1 MDSLNLSD
9 DIERVCADSEQIRV
23 DNETIYS
30 VNPNWL
36 SGFGPNRDGLSS
48 PRSIVCSAIAS
59 TGGNPTI
66 QRTPR
71 NHWSE
76 CRFSATQRISSGMAS
91 PFEIFRKNQRLW
103 MAGAVLVAIIS
114 FVVAPMLEY
123 FSGAQGGQSGSNPV
137 VASWNGGVIR
147 QKQVAMDEGDLI
159 LANRFLGE
167 LASAVMAKGGI
178 PAVPGFQPEAGSVGI
193 TQLNNSPE
201 EVILF
206 RRLMLSEAARHGI
219 QFDDKAAKLFLQRFV
234 DGKLNGSEIQ
244 AIMVKSTDRRLT
256 MPQFTRFIKDELAFQ
271 EMERLT
277 TSGLFYQDVRDS
289 RVVGFPALST
299 PSKNWRE
306 YLRLNQTAKIRA
318 YPVNVRDFL
327 DKVTET
333 PSEKQLKELY
343 EAGRGI
349 IRTAGMLDSQP
360 AFMLPATANIEFAS
374 IDLEKVITEEMAK
387 ISEDV
392 LRAEYETRVKANQF
406 RVPIE
411 AEKKPDTSGLPPA
424 GTPAATP
431 EKAAAPAETP
441 AIPTEAP
448 AVPTETPA
456 VPEEKP
462 AAPAAEAPKPPVLDN
477 PGESSG
483 ESQSRLAPRRND
495 VRLVSFQEEK
505 PQSAEQTPA
514 GTTPPAAPV
523 PSTSEPSTPTTPDNP
538 VAPAPAASV
547 ESKPAEPAQAPAS
560 TEPTAALNLGEKP
573 AEPTQNA
580 TVPDA
585 PAVTPMRTQTFDEV
599 KSQIAREMAT
609 ATATKIVDDKFEQV
623 YSAMRIYQAELSTY
637 QNQIKQPGSEKV
649 EAPVKPDLNAL
660 AKEYGLDYGTTGVVN
675 SEAIALMPIGRSSV
689 NVGASTQPIP
699 VPRFVEAVSGLGEAF
714 NPLQS
719 VALAGQSTLR
729 FVFWKTELE
738 LPSTPSFEAA
748 KENVAAV
755 WKVQE
760 AQKLAETS
768 AKETAGRVGS
778 SGQIGDALTSDIER
792 KLVVEP
798 SPFTAMNRMFLMF
811 MQLRMSGADE
821 VSQID
826 QLQPVDMGFMETV
839 FAAKPGETVVAP
851 DRQRTVYYVV
861 HLIEKAPPIEEL
873 LANFQR
879 APTEGV
885 SALVSRS
892 NQQSIQAMQ
901 MGIESRLG
909 FRRY

>member
-1 MDSLNLSD
+1 
-9 DIERVCADSEQIRV
+9 
-23 DNETIYS
+23 
-30 VNPNWL
+30 
-36 SGFGPNRDGLSS
+36 
-48 PRSIVCSAIAS
+48 
-59 TGGNPTI
+59 
-66 QRTPR
+66 
-71 NHWSE
+71 
-76 CRFSATQRISSGMAS
+76 MAS

-306 YLRLNQTAKIRA
+306 YLRLNQTAKIKA

-327 DKVTET
+327 DKVTAT

-343 EAGRGI
+343 ETGRGI

-387 ISEDV
+387 ISDDV

-424 GTPAATP
+424 GAPAATP

-441 AIPTEAP
+441 AIPTETPSIPTEAP

-456 VPEEKP
+456 VPAEKP
-462 AAPAAEAPKPPVLDN
+462 AAPAEETPKPPVLDN
-477 PGESSG
+477 PGESNG
-483 ESQSRLAPRRND
+483 GSQSRLAPRRND

-514 GTTPPAAPV
+514 GTTTPADPAA
-523 PSTSEPSTPTTPDNP
+523 STPTPPDTP
-538 VAPAPAASV
+538 A
-547 ESKPAEPAQAPAS
+547 PAEPAQAPAP

-573 AEPTQNA
+573 AEPTQDA
-580 TVPDA
+580 TAPDA

-649 EAPVKPDLNAL
+649 EAPVRPDLNAL

-675 SEAIALMPIGRSSV
+675 SESIALMPIGRSSV

-768 AKETAGRVGS
+768 AKEIAGRVGS
-778 SGQIGDALTSDIER
+778 GQIEDALTSDIEK

-798 SPFTAMNRMFLMF
+798 SPFTAMNRLFLMF

-839 FAAKPGETVVAP
+839 FAAKPGDTVVAP

-861 HLIEKAPPIEEL
+861 KLIETSPPTEEL

-885 SALVSRS
+885 SALVSRG

>member
-1 MDSLNLSD
+1 
-9 DIERVCADSEQIRV
+9 
-23 DNETIYS
+23 
-30 VNPNWL
+30 
-36 SGFGPNRDGLSS
+36 
-48 PRSIVCSAIAS
+48 
-59 TGGNPTI
+59 
-66 QRTPR
+66 
-71 NHWSE
+71 
-76 CRFSATQRISSGMAS
+76 MAS

-123 FSGAQGGQSGSNPV
+123 FSGAQGGQSSVNPV

-147 QKQVAMDEGDLI
+147 QKQVALDQGDLI

-167 LASAVMAKGGI
+167 LASTVMAKGGI
-178 PAVPGFQPEAGSVGI
+178 PAVPGFQPEAGALGI

-234 DGKLNGSEIQ
+234 DGKLSGSEIQ
-244 AIMVKSTDRRLT
+244 AIMVKSTDRQLT

-277 TSGLFYQDVRDS
+277 TSGLFFQDVRDS

-306 YLRLNQTAKIRA
+306 YLRLNQTAKIKA

-327 DKVTET
+327 DKVTAT
-333 PSEKQLKELY
+333 PSDKQLKELY
-343 EAGRGI
+343 ESGRNI
-349 IRTAGMLDSQP
+349 IRTSGMLDSQP
-360 AFMLPATANIEFAS
+360 AFMLPATAEIEFAS

-411 AEKKPDTSGLPPA
+411 TEKKPDTSGLPSADVPA
-424 GTPAATP
+424 TTPDKAAVPTEAPAATTEQP
-431 EKAAAPAETP
+431 AAPAETP
-441 AIPTEAP
+441 AVP
-448 AVPTETPA
+448 A
-456 VPEEKP
+456 EKP
-462 AAPAAEAPKPPVLDN
+462 ASPTEETPKPPVLDN
-477 PGESSG
+477 PGESDDDK
-483 ESQSRLAPRRND
+483 QSRSESSRD
-495 VRLVSFQEEK
+495 QVRLVSFQEEK
-505 PQSAEQTPA
+505 PPVAEATPA
-514 GTTPPAAPV
+514 GTTPSAEPATG
-523 PSTSEPSTPTTPDNP
+523 TSEPATGTPAPQDTPSTTAPTTT
-538 VAPAPAASV
+538 APAETG
-547 ESKPAEPAQAPAS
+547 ESKPAESAQAPAAS
-560 TEPTAALNLGEKP
+560 EPTAALNLGEKP
-573 AEPTQNA
+573 AAPGQDTTAPE
-580 TVPDA
+580 A
-585 PAVTPMRTQTFDEV
+585 PAVAPMRTQTFDEV

-637 QNQIKQPGSEKV
+637 QSQSQSKQPGGEKL

-660 AKEYGLDYGTTGVVN
+660 AKEYGLDYGTTGVVT
-675 SEAIALMPIGRSSV
+675 SESIALMPIGRSSV
-689 NVGASTQPIP
+689 NVGANSQPIP
-699 VPRFVEAVSGLGEAF
+699 VPRFVEAYTGLGELF

-729 FVFWKTELE
+729 FVFWKTEIE

-748 KENVAAV
+748 KESVAAV

-760 AQKLAETS
+760 AQKLAETA
-768 AKETAGRVGS
+768 AKEIAGRVGS
-778 SGQIGDALTSDIER
+778 GQIEDALTSDIEK

-798 SPFTAMNRMFLMF
+798 SPFTAMNRLFLMF

-839 FAAKPGETVVAP
+839 FAAKPGDTVVAP

-861 HLIEKAPPIEEL
+861 KLIETAPPTEEL

-885 SALVSRS
+885 SALVSRG

-901 MGIESRLG
+901 MSIESRLG

>member
-1 MDSLNLSD
+1 
-9 DIERVCADSEQIRV
+9 
-23 DNETIYS
+23 
-30 VNPNWL
+30 
-36 SGFGPNRDGLSS
+36 
-48 PRSIVCSAIAS
+48 
-59 TGGNPTI
+59 
-66 QRTPR
+66 
-71 NHWSE
+71 
-76 CRFSATQRISSGMAS
+76 MAS

-103 MAGAVLVAIIS
+103 MAGAVLIAIIA

-123 FSGAQGGQSGSNPV
+123 FSGAQGGPSGPNPV

-167 LASAVMAKGGI
+167 LASSVMAKGGI

-244 AIMVKSTDRRLT
+244 AILVKSTERRMT

-277 TSGLFYQDVRDS
+277 TSGLFFQDVRDS

-306 YLRLNQTAKIRA
+306 YLRLNQTAKIKA
-318 YPVNVRDFL
+318 FPVNVRDFL
-327 DKVTET
+327 DKVTAT
-333 PSEKQLKELY
+333 PSDKQLNELY
-343 EAGRGI
+343 ESGRSI
-349 IRTAGMLDSQP
+349 IRTSGMLASQP
-360 AFMLPATANIEFAS
+360 AFMLPATANIEFVS

-387 ISEDV
+387 ISDDV

-411 AEKKPDTSGLPPA
+411 AEKKPEAPAQPSGD
-424 GTPAATP
+424 TPAATP
-431 EKAAAPAETP
+431 EKAEGTAEPAG
-441 AIPTEAP
+441 AP
-448 AVPTETPA
+448 AVPSEAP
-456 VPEEKP
+456 K
-462 AAPAAEAPKPPVLDN
+462 APAEQPATPGEGAPKPPVLDN
-477 PGESSG
+477 PGESN
-483 ESQSRLAPRRND
+483 EDSQSRAAPRRD
-495 VRLVSFQEEK
+495 QVRLVSFQEEN
-505 PQSAEQTPA
+505 PQTADP
-514 GTTPPAAPV
+514 
-523 PSTSEPSTPTTPDNP
+523 
-538 VAPAPAASV
+538 APAPANSTAA
-547 ESKPAEPAQAPAS
+547 EAAASKPAEPAQPPAT
-560 TEPTAALNLGEKP
+560 TEPSAALNLGEKP
-573 AEPTQNA
+573 AEPAQGA
-580 TVPDA
+580 VPPEA

-599 KSQIAREMAT
+599 KSQIARDMAT
-609 ATATKIVDDKFEQV
+609 AAATKIIDDKFEQI
-623 YSAMRIYQAELSTY
+623 YSSMRIYQAELSTY
-637 QNQIKQPGSEKV
+637 QNQLKQPGGDKV

-660 AKEYGLDYGTTGVVN
+660 AKEYGLDYGTTGMVD
-675 SEAIALMPIGRSSV
+675 SESIALMPIGRSSV
-689 NVGASTQPIP
+689 NVGASNQPIP
-699 VPRFVEAVSGLGEAF
+699 TPRFVEAVTGLGEVF

-738 LPSTPSFEAA
+738 LPSTPTLEAA
-748 KENVAAV
+748 KEKVAEV
-755 WKVQE
+755 WKYQE

-768 AKETAGRVGS
+768 AREIAGRVGS
-778 SGQIGDALTSDIER
+778 GQIEDALTTDVEK

-839 FAAKPGETVVAP
+839 FAAKPGDTVVAP
-851 DRQRTVYYVV
+851 DRQRSVYYVV
-861 HLIEKAPPIEEL
+861 KLIETAPPTEEL

-885 SALVSRS
+885 SALVSRG

-901 MGIESRLG
+901 MSIESRLG
-909 FRRY
+909 FRRN